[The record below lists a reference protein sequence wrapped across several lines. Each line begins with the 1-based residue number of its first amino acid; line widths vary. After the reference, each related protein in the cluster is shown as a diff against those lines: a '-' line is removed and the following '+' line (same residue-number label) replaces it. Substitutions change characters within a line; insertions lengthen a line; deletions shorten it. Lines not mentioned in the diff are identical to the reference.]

1 MDVVQQCSNEAL
13 FMMMKKIN
21 ERNDQLLDVVQL
33 LMLSA
38 EKGECSNKDILQG
51 LDEVKYIT
59 KEINKK
65 MDVVIEK
72 LEIGF
77 ADLKN
82 ENRDVEQKIT
92 LMISKLSKLDFYV
105 MNEEIEDYYALA
117 QSLYSNW
124 DALDGLTRKFI
135 PLAEY
140 LYSKLQKYDK
150 PDYSPV
156 ILELCRAIE
165 NEFLLKIFKRYTL
178 DLIGRKKNKL
188 DDFLAV
194 DRASFDL
201 KRVTG
206 QFVKAI
212 SKAAKTNK
220 PEYTLGQMN
229 TILSIT
235 SNSDIIRKSPLIK
248 DFVDY
253 LNKNTKVNNLLDS
266 KYIKKVNEIVNKYRN
281 PSAHPEFMSIEKANE
296 CREVMP
302 ERIDYLIDCIIA

>member
-1 MDVVQQCSNEAL
+1 M
-13 FMMMKKIN
+13 
-21 ERNDQLLDVVQL
+21 
-33 LMLSA
+33 
-38 EKGECSNKDILQG
+38 
-51 LDEVKYIT
+51 
-59 KEINKK
+59 
-65 MDVVIEK
+65 
-72 LEIGF
+72 
-77 ADLKN
+77 
-82 ENRDVEQKIT
+82 
-92 LMISKLSKLDFYV
+92 
-105 MNEEIEDYYALA
+105 
-117 QSLYSNW
+117 
-124 DALDGLTRKFI
+124 
-135 PLAEY
+135 
-140 LYSKLQKYDK
+140 
-150 PDYSPV
+150 
-156 ILELCRAIE
+156 ELCRAIE

-229 TILSIT
+229 TILSII

-302 ERIDYLIDCIIA
+302 ERIDYLIDCIIV

>member
-1 MDVVQQCSNEAL
+1 MDVVQQYSNEAL

-38 EKGECSNKDILQG
+38 EKGECSNKAILQG

-266 KYIKKVNEIVNKYRN
+266 KYIKKVNAIYQIIYSLRHHF
-281 PSAHPEFMSIEKANE
+281 SAFICLLNRHKLVDMI
-296 CREVMP
+296 M
-302 ERIDYLIDCIIA
+302 ILY

>member
-1 MDVVQQCSNEAL
+1 MDVVQQYSNEAL

-38 EKGECSNKDILQG
+38 EKGECSNKAILQG

-281 PSAHPEFMSIEKANE
+281 PSSHLEFMSIEKANE

>member
-1 MDVVQQCSNEAL
+1 MDVVQQYSNEAL

-38 EKGECSNKDILQG
+38 EKGECSNKAILQG
-51 LDEVKYIT
+51 LDEVKYTT

>member
-1 MDVVQQCSNEAL
+1 MDVVQQYSNEAL

-38 EKGECSNKDILQG
+38 EKGECSNKAILQG
-51 LDEVKYIT
+51 LDEVKYTT

-82 ENRDVEQKIT
+82 ENRDIEQKIT
-92 LMISKLSKLDFYV
+92 LMVSKLSKLDFSV

-229 TILSIT
+229 TILSII

-266 KYIKKVNEIVNKYRN
+266 KYIKNVNEIVNKYRN

-302 ERIDYLIDCIIA
+302 ERIDYLIDCIIV

>member
-1 MDVVQQCSNEAL
+1 MDVVQQYSNEAL

-33 LMLSA
+33 LMLSV
-38 EKGECSNKDILQG
+38 EKGECSNKAILQG
-51 LDEVKYIT
+51 LDEVKYTT

-82 ENRDVEQKIT
+82 ENRDIEQKIT
-92 LMISKLSKLDFYV
+92 LMVSKLSKLDFSV

-229 TILSIT
+229 TILSII

-302 ERIDYLIDCIIA
+302 ERIDYLIDCIIV

>member
-1 MDVVQQCSNEAL
+1 MDVVQQYSNEAL

-38 EKGECSNKDILQG
+38 EKGECSNKAILQG

-92 LMISKLSKLDFYV
+92 LMISKLSKLDFYF

-178 DLIGRKKNKL
+178 DLIDRKKNKL

>member
-1 MDVVQQCSNEAL
+1 MDVVQQYSNEAL

-38 EKGECSNKDILQG
+38 EKGECSNKAILQG

-82 ENRDVEQKIT
+82 ENRDVKQKIT